1 MNETCVNC
9 RRFRKVKKEID
20 GITYRACICLKFY
33 MNTKAN
39 KPGCPYWEGGKNG
52 QDNKED

>member
-20 GITYRACICLKFY
+20 GITYRACICLKFC